1 MGKETAAVLN
11 FSLSDK
17 TKAFTSKAR
26 TGSGW
31 VNPPITCSSYP
42 VWDTQLGY
50 IKTSSVIVVNCF
62 PMTFEAACRRRWQ
75 ALWGN

>member
-31 VNPPITCSSYP
+31 VNPPITCGSYP
-42 VWDTQLGY
+42 VGIPNLG
-50 IKTSSVIVVNCF
+50 I
-62 PMTFEAACRRRWQ
+62 
-75 ALWGN
+75 